1 VSLGREEMKRIRKKL
16 GLFLFDDNDVD
27 CLDSNCNEVQQTK
40 IPELQIEIQ
49 TRMDIDVNVNV
60 DVDVDDNDD
69 EENNNNNTVVFG
81 GISTVQ
87 FLL

>member
-1 VSLGREEMKRIRKKL
+1 MKRIRKKL
-16 GLFLFDDNDVD
+16 GLFLFDDDDAD
-27 CLDSNCNEVQQTK
+27 CLDSNCNEIQQSK

-49 TRMDIDVNVNV
+49 TRMDIDVNV
-60 DVDVDDNDD
+60 DVDVDDNHD

-87 FLL
+87 FLLS